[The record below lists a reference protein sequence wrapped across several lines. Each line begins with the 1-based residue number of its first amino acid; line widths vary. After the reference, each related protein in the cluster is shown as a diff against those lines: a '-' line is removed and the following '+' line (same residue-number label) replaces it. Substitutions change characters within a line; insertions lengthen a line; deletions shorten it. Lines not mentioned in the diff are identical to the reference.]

1 MTKGS
6 MLRHCA
12 TISTAALLLAAAPA
26 FAQQTQS
33 AAPPPSAEQTA
44 PPPAID
50 TPPAPRPVP
59 RADAPSPAPAPRA
72 EAPTNPAPA
81 VRAETPSSTDV
92 TTADTN
98 IARPGFIAEQAK
110 EQWLAS
116 KNLIGA
122 KVTGPTNETVGS
134 INDLVIERDGSVT
147 AAVIGVG
154 GFLGI
159 GQKNV
164 AVPYK
169 ALQLSRDADNND
181 KIAMAFTKDELKQ
194 APDFKPLEAAPP
206 KTASTPAT
214 PGTLRPGTGMAGPGG
229 PDDTRH

>member
-12 TISTAALLLAAAPA
+12 TISTAALLLAAPA
-26 FAQQTQS
+26 IAQQTHT

-44 PPPAID
+44 P
-50 TPPAPRPVP
+50 
-59 RADAPSPAPAPRA
+59 ADQVASPPSPAKAASPSPAPRA
-72 EAPTNPAPA
+72 EAP
-81 VRAETPSSTDV
+81 STSGV
-92 TTADTN
+92 ATADAT
-98 IARPGFIAEQAK
+98 AKPGFIAEQAK
-110 EQWLAS
+110 NQWLAS

-134 INDLVIERDGSVT
+134 INDLVIEHDGNVT

-164 AVPYK
+164 AVPFK
-169 ALQLSRDADNND
+169 ALELSRDGDNND
-181 KIAMAFTKDELKQ
+181 KIAMAFTKDQLKQ

-214 PGTLRPGTGMAGPGG
+214 PGTMRPGTGMAGPGG
-229 PDDTRH
+229 PGDTRH